1 MLENLITSADFEE
14 AEKLFKN
21 NNFEEFSEE
30 ILYVTYENSS
40 ITKYS
45 FINYLLMK
53 KESSDLHDLA
63 FDLLVNPLCHIEGA
77 YHSALYHA
85 KKSVELTVELT
96 KEENV
101 DSLLQLLFLHSV
113 PDKLISDTK
122 AIEIC
127 NKILELDASNEIAKE
142 TIKELC

>member
-1 MLENLITSADFEE
+1 MLKNLENLITSANFEE
-14 AEKLFKN
+14 VEKLFEN

-85 KKSVELTVELT
+85 KKSVELT

-101 DSLLQLLFLHSV
+101 DSLLQLLFLHPV
-113 PDKLISDTK
+113 PNKLISDTK

>member
-1 MLENLITSADFEE
+1 MLKKLENLITSADFEE
-14 AEKLFKN
+14 VEKLFKN
-21 NNFEEFSEE
+21 NNFEEFPEE

-53 KESSDLHDLA
+53 KESSDLHNLA

-85 KKSVELTVELT
+85 KKSVELT

>member
-1 MLENLITSADFEE
+1 MLKKLENLITSADFEE
-14 AEKLFKN
+14 VEKLFKN
-21 NNFEEFSEE
+21 NNFEEFPEE

-53 KESSDLHDLA
+53 KESSDLHNLA

-85 KKSVELTVELT
+85 KKSVKLT

-142 TIKELC
+142 AIKELC

>member
-1 MLENLITSADFEE
+1 MLKKLENLITSADFEE
-14 AEKLFKN
+14 AEKSFTNNSFKD
-21 NNFEEFSEE
+21 FSEE
-30 ILYVTYENSS
+30 MLYVTYENSS
-40 ITKYS
+40 ITNYS

-63 FDLLVNPLCHIEGA
+63 FDLLVNPLCHIDGA

-85 KKSVELTVELT
+85 TRSVELTN
-96 KEENV
+96 EENV

-113 PDKLISDTK
+113 PGKLISDKK
-122 AIEIC
+122 AIAIC
-127 NKILELDASNEIAKE
+127 NKILALDASNKIAKE

>member
-1 MLENLITSADFEE
+1 MLKNLENLITSADFEE

-21 NNFEEFSEE
+21 NSFEDFSEE

-85 KKSVELTVELT
+85 KKSVELT

>member
-1 MLENLITSADFEE
+1 MLKKLENLITSAAFEE
-14 AEKLFKN
+14 AETLFKSN
-21 NNFEEFSEE
+21 SIEDFSEE
-30 ILYVTYENSS
+30 MLYVAYENSS
-40 ITKYS
+40 ITNYS

-53 KESSDLHDLA
+53 DESSDLHDLA
-63 FDLLVNPLCHIEGA
+63 FDLLVNPLCHIDGA

-85 KKSVELTVELT
+85 TRSVELTN
-96 KEENV
+96 EENV

-113 PDKLISDTK
+113 PDKLISDKK

-127 NKILELDASNEIAKE
+127 NKILELDASNEVAKE

>member
-1 MLENLITSADFEE
+1 MLKKLENLIPSADFEE
-14 AEKLFKN
+14 AKKLFEN
-21 NNFEEFSEE
+21 NSFEDFSEE
-30 ILYVTYENSS
+30 MLYVTYENSS
-40 ITKYS
+40 ITNYS
-45 FINYLLMK
+45 FINYLLLK

-85 KKSVELTVELT
+85 KRSVELT

-113 PDKLISDTK
+113 PDKLISDKK

-127 NKILELDASNEIAKE
+127 NKILELDASNEVAKE
-142 TIKELC
+142 TIKELD

>member
-85 KKSVELTVELT
+85 KKSVELT

>member
-1 MLENLITSADFEE
+1 MLKKLENLIPSADFEE
-14 AEKLFKN
+14 AKKLFEN
-21 NNFEEFSEE
+21 NSFEDFSEE
-30 ILYVTYENSS
+30 MLYVTYENSS
-40 ITKYS
+40 ITNYS
-45 FINYLLMK
+45 FINYLLLK

-85 KKSVELTVELT
+85 KRSVELT

-113 PDKLISDTK
+113 PDKLISDKK

-127 NKILELDASNEIAKE
+127 NKILELDASNEVAKE
-142 TIKELC
+142 TIKELY

>member
-1 MLENLITSADFEE
+1 MLKNLENLITSADFEE

-85 KKSVELTVELT
+85 KKSVELT
-96 KEENV
+96 KEENM

>member
-53 KESSDLHDLA
+53 KASSDLHDLA

-85 KKSVELTVELT
+85 KKSVELT

>member
-1 MLENLITSADFEE
+1 MLKNLENLITSANFEE
-14 AEKLFKN
+14 VEKLFEN

-85 KKSVELTVELT
+85 KKSVELT

-113 PDKLISDTK
+113 PNKLISDTK

-142 TIKELC
+142 T

>member
-1 MLENLITSADFEE
+1 MLKNLENLITSAAFEE

-21 NNFEEFSEE
+21 NNFEQFSEE

-53 KESSDLHDLA
+53 KESSDLHDLS

-77 YHSALYHA
+77 YYSALYHA
-85 KKSVELTVELT
+85 KKSVELT

>member
-1 MLENLITSADFEE
+1 MLKNLGNLITSADFEE
-14 AEKLFKN
+14 AETLFKN
-21 NNFEEFSEE
+21 NNFKDFSEE
-30 ILYVTYENSS
+30 MLYVTYENSS
-40 ITKYS
+40 ITNYS
-45 FINYLLMK
+45 FINYLLLK

-63 FDLLVNPLCHIEGA
+63 FNLLVNPLCHIEGA

-85 KKSVELTVELT
+85 KRSVELT

-113 PDKLISDTK
+113 PDKLISDKK

-142 TIKELC
+142 TIKELY

>member
-1 MLENLITSADFEE
+1 MLKKLENLITSADFEE

-21 NNFEEFSEE
+21 NSFEDFSEK

-40 ITKYS
+40 IINYS
-45 FINYLLMK
+45 FINYLLTK
-53 KESSDLHDLA
+53 KESNDLHDLA
-63 FDLLVNPLCHIEGA
+63 FDLLINPLCHIEGA

-85 KKSVELTVELT
+85 KKSAELT

>member
-1 MLENLITSADFEE
+1 MLKKLENLITSADFEE

-21 NNFEEFSEE
+21 NSFKDFSEE

-40 ITKYS
+40 ITNYN
-45 FINYLLMK
+45 FINYLLKK

-85 KKSVELTVELT
+85 TRSVDLT
-96 KEENV
+96 KEKNL

-113 PDKLISDTK
+113 PDKLISNEK

>member
-21 NNFEEFSEE
+21 NNFEEFSGE

>member
-1 MLENLITSADFEE
+1 MLKNLENLITSTNFEE
-14 AEKLFKN
+14 VEKLFEN

-85 KKSVELTVELT
+85 KKSVELT

-113 PDKLISDTK
+113 PNKLISDTK

>member
-1 MLENLITSADFEE
+1 MLKNLENLITSADFEE

-85 KKSVELTVELT
+85 KKSVELT

>member
-1 MLENLITSADFEE
+1 MLKKLENLITSVNFKD
-14 AEKLFKN
+14 AEKLFKSN
-21 NNFEEFSEE
+21 SFEDFSEE
-30 ILYVTYENSS
+30 LLYITYENSS
-40 ITKYS
+40 ITNYS
-45 FINYLLMK
+45 FINYLLLK

-63 FDLLVNPLCHIEGA
+63 FGMLVNPLCHIEGA

-85 KKSVELTVELT
+85 KRSVDLT

-113 PDKLISDTK
+113 PDKLISDKK

-127 NKILELDASNEIAKE
+127 NKILELDASNEVAKE
-142 TIKELC
+142 TIKELY

>member
-1 MLENLITSADFEE
+1 
-14 AEKLFKN
+14 
-21 NNFEEFSEE
+21 
-30 ILYVTYENSS
+30 
-40 ITKYS
+40 YS

-85 KKSVELTVELT
+85 KKSVELT

-113 PDKLISDTK
+113 PNKLISDTK

>member
-1 MLENLITSADFEE
+1 MLKNLENLITSADFEE

-21 NNFEEFSEE
+21 TNFEEFSEE

-85 KKSVELTVELT
+85 KKSVELT

>member
-1 MLENLITSADFEE
+1 MLKNLENLITSANFEE
-14 AEKLFKN
+14 VEKLFEN

-77 YHSALYHA
+77 
-85 KKSVELTVELT
+85 
-96 KEENV
+96 
-101 DSLLQLLFLHSV
+101 
-113 PDKLISDTK
+113 
-122 AIEIC
+122 
-127 NKILELDASNEIAKE
+127 
-142 TIKELC
+142 

>member
-1 MLENLITSADFEE
+1 MLKNLENLITSANFEE
-14 AEKLFKN
+14 VEKLFEN

-85 KKSVELTVELT
+85 KKSVELT

-113 PDKLISDTK
+113 PNKLISDTK

-142 TIKELC
+142 TI

>member
-1 MLENLITSADFEE
+1 MLKKLENLITSVNFKE
-14 AEKLFKN
+14 AEKLFKSN
-21 NNFEEFSEE
+21 CFEDFSEKL
-30 ILYVTYENSS
+30 LYITYENSS
-40 ITKYS
+40 ITNYS
-45 FINYLLMK
+45 FINYLLLK

-85 KKSVELTVELT
+85 KRSVELT

-113 PDKLISDTK
+113 PDKLISDKK

-127 NKILELDASNEIAKE
+127 NKILELDASNEVAKE
-142 TIKELC
+142 TIKELD

>member
-1 MLENLITSADFEE
+1 MLKNLENLITSADFEE

-85 KKSVELTVELT
+85 EKSVELT
-96 KEENV
+96 KEENM